1 MTPGQARV
9 FQAVAVEGSFT
20 AAAKAL
26 GVTQPTI
33 TTQVKQIEA
42 RYKVELFHRSRRG
55 VRLSPVGAELL
66 TFVRRMFGSYDEAIA
81 YLQEAQGLRQGTLRI
96 GSYGPYGVIPM
107 MARYRERYPRISLAI
122 TFANSS
128 DLALRMSQYDLDVA
142 LMTSIAHHPEF
153 HVLPF
158 SRPPMV
164 VIAPRT
170 GRWKRQRSL
179 SRDELLKQT
188 LICREPGS
196 AVRAAFDQYLGA
208 HRPPPDRLIE
218 ISSREG
224 VVGAVAEGLG
234 LGMIFDEGILPESRV
249 VKVRIRGMDVR
260 SKVDVV
266 CLSER
271 RRSPLIAGFL
281 SVAGEIAEEITGGTR
296 RAGQS
301 SGAA

>member
-33 TTQVKQIEA
+33 TTQVKLIEG

-66 TFVRRMFGSYDEAIA
+66 TYVRRMFGSYDEAVS
-81 YLQEAQGLRQGTLRI
+81 YLQEAQGLRQGHLRI

-107 MARYRERYPRISLAI
+107 MARYRDRYPRISIAI
-122 TFANSS
+122 TFANSG
-128 DLALRMSQYDLDVA
+128 DLALRMLQYDLDVA
-142 LMTSIAHHPEF
+142 LMTSIGHHPEF

-179 SRDELLKQT
+179 SRDEFLKQT

-196 AVRAAFDQYLGA
+196 AVRASFDQFVGTF
-208 HRPPPDRLIE
+208 RPTPGKIIE

-234 LGMIFDEGILPESRV
+234 LAMIFDEGILPEGRV
-249 VKVRIRGMDVR
+249 VKLKIRGMDVR
-260 SKVDVV
+260 SKVDVI
-266 CLSER
+266 CLAER

-281 SVAGEIAEEITGGTR
+281 SIASEIAGEIAGGAR
-296 RAGQS
+296 RSGQS
-301 SGAA
+301 IEPV